1 MGHVVHSFISALLT
15 WKSSSDLH
23 QHGQIARPV
32 ACCQY
37 IPHPPTHTPPL
48 SLLFFADVQT
58 FCSEKESLFV
68 TPESFKEKDTTRLS
82 LFYNS
87 ARQNIRSLSPRSVCP
102 PWCRPAPA
110 RVPWK
115 LQISFV
121 VVIVEANTN
130 IDLERHE
137 SEHRKVF
144 EFVNLINVRQAFEQ
158 CILSQY
164 AVYICSC
171 MLKLYTYVR
180 LYIFFLKKDME
191 HVTCH

>member
-1 MGHVVHSFISALLT
+1 MARLPAPLPAVSTYLT
-15 WKSSSDLH
+15 
-23 QHGQIARPV
+23 
-32 ACCQY
+32 
-37 IPHPPTHTPPL
+37 PPHTPPPSL
-48 SLLFFADVQT
+48 SLLLFADVQT

-144 EFVNLINVRQAFEQ
+144 EVMNMTNVRQAFEQ
-158 CILSQY
+158 
-164 AVYICSC
+164 VYVYWNCTI
-171 MLKLYTYVR
+171 MYLFI
-180 LYIFFLKKDME
+180 YIYL
-191 HVTCH
+191 